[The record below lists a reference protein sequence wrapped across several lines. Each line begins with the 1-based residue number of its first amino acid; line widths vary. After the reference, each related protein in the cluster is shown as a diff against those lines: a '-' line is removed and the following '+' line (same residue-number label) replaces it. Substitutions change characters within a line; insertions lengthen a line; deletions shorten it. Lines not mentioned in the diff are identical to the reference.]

1 MKRNRVRDVEML
13 IERHKSLAEQLDNAS
28 HYHALRSK
36 ELESYLYELKKPGFK
51 INGWYRY
58 TGSSSRIEPYLV
70 TASEDA
76 VIFK

>member
-1 MKRNRVRDVEML
+1 MTRNRIRDVELL
-13 IERHKSLAEQLDNAS
+13 IERHKLLSEQYANAH
-28 HYHALRSK
+28 HYHTARTK

-51 INGWYRY
+51 IKGWYRY
-58 TGSSSRIEPYLV
+58 TGSSSRIEPYLI